1 VNEENKKENLREE
14 IDHANESM
22 KAADLLFNNGFIRDA
37 VAKLY
42 YSLLYTVRALL
53 LTKGLEPKS
62 HEGALRLF
70 GLHFVKQGIFEA
82 EDSHVFSRLMKYR
95 QEADYN
101 PSYIFT
107 PEDFIEFKRDAE
119 NVMRRITS
127 RLKQEGY
134 LRRETGQT
142 GETKKTRS
150 TRKPK

>member
-1 VNEENKKENLREE
+1 VNEENKKENVREE

-42 YSLLYTVRALL
+42 YSLLYMVRAML

-70 GLHFVKQGIFEA
+70 GLHFVKKGVFEA

-101 PSYIFT
+101 PSYMFT
-107 PEDFIEFKRDAE
+107 REDFIQFRKEAE
-119 NVMRRITS
+119 RVMQKITF
-127 RLKQEGY
+127 RLQEEGY
-134 LRRETGQT
+134 LSNDMR
-142 GETKKTRS
+142 
-150 TRKPK
+150 